1 MVDGLE
7 HDVVFHIIGN
17 VIIPTDFHSII
28 FQRGR
33 EKNTKQQINVRRKPM
48 DFQRANPA
56 AVQRDFVDFPMN
68 SSIHLVCSK
77 GLIAGGYN
85 IFFEK

>member
-1 MVDGLE
+1 
-7 HDVVFHIIGN
+7 
-17 VIIPTDFHSII
+17 
-28 FQRGR
+28 
-33 EKNTKQQINVRRKPM
+33 M

-77 GLIAGGYN
+77 GLIAGGCN
-85 IFFEK
+85 ICFEKLLSYCIWLVLYKRFNHGFPVCLWRNI